1 MAKKKNGGMNTNDA
15 TEATTKPKTTRPRS
29 GTWTPIVKAIPIPG
43 TDETTDVEFYTVEF
57 AGETC
62 EVRKNREGVKRG
74 NAWVKGIKG
83 RGEFELKVDRIRR
96 QLDALLEMRIGSGPV
111 VDRIKWA
118 RDALSGLIDVGQTP
132 TSGAD

>member
-1 MAKKKNGGMNTNDA
+1 MTSKKKNGGMNTNDA
-15 TEATTKPKTTRPRS
+15 TEAVTKPKTTRPRS

-62 EVRKNREGVKRG
+62 EVRKNREGVKKG
-74 NAWVKGIKG
+74 NSWIKGIKG

-96 QLDALLEMRIGSGPV
+96 ELEELSEKASTQEMTARLYAASRALAGEVPAGE
-111 VDRIKWA
+111 K
-118 RDALSGLIDVGQTP
+118 
-132 TSGAD
+132 